1 MLRNCPMQTDS
12 KSLLSELAYALT
24 DHSTFEIGSRHFVD
38 LTEGG
43 LFFTQEEYMR
53 EGVTPE
59 RLAKYH
65 DWEQNLIRTY
75 MEHDLIAIDPLPS
88 YESFHIMEVF
98 IESRPSHEQQHLVKA
113 LNRKHPFA
121 CFKYAADELGI
132 LQEWYEFKNEAEICM
147 AEKWLKVE
155 GLTIIEGKI
164 VRR

>member
-1 MLRNCPMQTDS
+1 MQTDS

-113 LNRKHPFA
+113 LNRKQPFA

>member
-1 MLRNCPMQTDS
+1 MQTDN

-53 EGVTPE
+53 EDITPE
-59 RLAKYH
+59 RLVKYH

-75 MEHDLIAIDPLPS
+75 MEHDLIAIEPLPS
-88 YESFHIMEVF
+88 YESFHIMEDF

-113 LNRKHPFA
+113 LKRSRPFA
-121 CFKYAADELGI
+121 CFKYAADDLGI
-132 LQEWYEFKNEAEICM
+132 LQEWYEFKDEAQNCM
-147 AEKWLKVE
+147 AEKWLHDE
-155 GLTIIEGKI
+155 GLAIIEGKI
-164 VRR
+164 VRRK

>member
-1 MLRNCPMQTDS
+1 MQTDS